1 MFPRMKSVA
10 VLGASSDRS
19 KFGNKAVRAFI
30 QRGYRVFP
38 INLKEAT
45 IEGIPA
51 FRQLSELPE
60 RPDLISV
67 YLPPAVLLNVLP
79 EFTARGCDELWLNP
93 GTDTPEVIAAV
104 ENLGLKAIQACS
116 LVRLGFSPAAL

>member
-1 MFPRMKSVA
+1 MKSVA

-38 INLKEAT
+38 INPKEAT

-51 FRQLSELPE
+51 FRQLGDLPE

-79 EFTARGCDELWLNP
+79 ECTARGCDELWLNP

-104 ENLGLKAIQACS
+104 EKLGLKAIQACS
-116 LVRLGFSPAAL
+116 LIRLGVSPAAF